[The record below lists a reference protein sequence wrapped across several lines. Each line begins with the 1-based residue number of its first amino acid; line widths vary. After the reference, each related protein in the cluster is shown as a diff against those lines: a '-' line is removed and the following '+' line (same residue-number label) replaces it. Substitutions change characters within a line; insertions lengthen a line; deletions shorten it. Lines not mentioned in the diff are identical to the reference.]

1 MKEAHRFLVK
11 GDQAVKIGKMS
22 SDGVIHG
29 FNYFLQVFFLALLY
43 SKEYLNF
50 LEQ

>member
-11 GDQAVKIGKMS
+11 GDQAVKMGKVS
-22 SDGVIHG
+22 SHGVIHG
-29 FNYFLQVFFLALLY
+29 VYYFLQVFFLALFH

-50 LEQ
+50 HEQ